1 MPSDG
6 VPFKERSRLPAPT
19 GVWGWAGETP
29 DAMGGS
35 HPKRRRAGW
44 VGVEGSPRSTRSY
57 QGAST
62 RSCRSFD
69 LAHPRVCCV
78 GFRLAGS
85 DRTSGGHS
93 SGSSG
98 SVTAVLAASRSSRS
112 LLWISAQTSP
122 YVRCVHREE
131 SRNMSVVFRA
141 QDMVSRPRRR
151 RPACEKARMLGSGP
165 RPPGPSP
172 RPVPPAR
179 PPGPS
184 PRPVPPARPPG
195 PSPRPVPPARPPGP
209 SPRPGPPARPP
220 GPAPR
225 PGPPGHRTCDKAA
238 VGGWVLAVR
247 TGWGGEG
254 RTKRNRCARVSVSDP
269 IRVRRCPARRRRL
282 CLAVAP
288 FAMPP
293 LPSRSPPRSRCA
305 PGAAATGTPAL
316 YVREERP
323 APRPGPP
330 RGGARGMTRAPGRAP
345 VLALCPNNIYTIR
358 TKCERFAFSLLLPC
372 GPAPFG
378 AEPAG

>member
-1 MPSDG
+1 MGCLLRKGLGCPPQPGFGGGPGKPRMP
-6 VPFKERSRLPAPT
+6 
-19 GVWGWAGETP
+19 WGG
-29 DAMGGS
+29 GGS

-131 SRNMSVVFRA
+131 SRNISVVFRA

-151 RPACEKARMLGSGP
+151 RPACEKARMLGSGS

-209 SPRPGPPARPP
+209 SPRPVPPARPP
-220 GPAPR
+220 GPSPR
-225 PGPPGHRTCDKAA
+225 PVPPARPPGPSPRPVPPARPPGPPGHRTCDKAA

-254 RTKRNRCARVSVSDP
+254 KAERKGTDAPASLYPIRSGCVGAPLAAGVSVSLWP
-269 IRVRRCPARRRRL
+269 PSRCRRCRPGLRRAAGVPLVRR
-282 CLAVAP
+282 
-288 FAMPP
+288 
-293 LPSRSPPRSRCA
+293 
-305 PGAAATGTPAL
+305 
-316 YVREERP
+316 
-323 APRPGPP
+323 RPGRRPFMCARNGPP
-330 RGGARGMTRAPGRAP
+330 PVRARLGA
-345 VLALCPNNIYTIR
+345 
-358 TKCERFAFSLLLPC
+358 
-372 GPAPFG
+372 GPAG
-378 AEPAG
+378 